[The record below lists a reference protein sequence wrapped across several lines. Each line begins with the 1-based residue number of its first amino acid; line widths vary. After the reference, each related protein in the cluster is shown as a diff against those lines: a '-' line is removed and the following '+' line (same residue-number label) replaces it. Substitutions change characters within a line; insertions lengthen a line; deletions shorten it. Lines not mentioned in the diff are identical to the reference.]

1 MYSPNVLPLEYNYF
15 FNLPQSH
22 QITTIFTTWLMTP
35 IQADAADPLEV
46 LSEAAEAAAAAWAVH
61 PAWGVV
67 AGSKEAREE
76 VPGAPEDRGAGPE
89 EEDQVG

>member
-15 FNLPQSH
+15 FNLAKSH
-22 QITTIFTTWLMTP
+22 QIATIFTSGLMNP
-35 IQADAADPLEV
+35 IQADAADPVEV
-46 LSEAAEAAAAAWAVH
+46 LSEAAEAVH

>member
-1 MYSPNVLPLEYNYF
+1 M
-15 FNLPQSH
+15 
-22 QITTIFTTWLMTP
+22 
-35 IQADAADPLEV
+35 EV